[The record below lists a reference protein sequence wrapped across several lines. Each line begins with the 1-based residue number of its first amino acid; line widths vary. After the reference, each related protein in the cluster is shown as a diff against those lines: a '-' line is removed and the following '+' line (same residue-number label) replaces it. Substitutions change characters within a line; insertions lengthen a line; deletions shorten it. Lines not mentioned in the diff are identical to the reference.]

1 MTAPGY
7 VFLTFDIEVAEK
19 MQAYSA
25 AAGPTLAPYGGEFIV
40 RGGRHES
47 LEGVLP
53 RGRTAIL
60 CFPSYEQAKAW
71 YESDAYAASLALR
84 LEASNGEV
92 FLIEGID
99 IDPCNRGRRGQP
111 ETLINRPLAL
121 RTALPST
128 MRVNSSFMKPPVSVR
143 R

>member
-7 VFLTFDIEVAEK
+7 VFLTFDVEDAEK

-47 LEGVLP
+47 LEGGLP

-60 CFPSYEQAKAW
+60 RFPSYEQAKAW
-71 YESDAYAASLALR
+71 YESDAYAAPLALR
-84 LEASNGEV
+84 LEASRGEV
-92 FLIEGID
+92 FLIEGI
-99 IDPCNRGRRGQP
+99 
-111 ETLINRPLAL
+111 E
-121 RTALPST
+121 
-128 MRVNSSFMKPPVSVR
+128 
-143 R
+143 